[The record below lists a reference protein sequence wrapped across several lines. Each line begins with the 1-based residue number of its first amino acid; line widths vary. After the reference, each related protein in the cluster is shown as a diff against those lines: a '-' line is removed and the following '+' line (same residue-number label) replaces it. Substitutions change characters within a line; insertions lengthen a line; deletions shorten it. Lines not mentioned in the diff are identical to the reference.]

1 MKNKME
7 SAKVF
12 CAYAEV
18 DFCYLQL
25 KILYEEVSKE
35 ISPINKM
42 VDDVTGRTQS
52 KLKENR
58 ESAIYLLNKVI
69 KAKKIIEAD
78 YSGDETM
85 LSKLLL
91 IDKVAGC

>member
-7 SAKVF
+7 SAEVF
-12 CAYAEV
+12 CVYAEI
-18 DFCYLQL
+18 DFCYLGL
-25 KILYEEVSKE
+25 KMLYERVSKE
-35 ISPINKM
+35 IAPINKM
-42 VDDVTGRTQS
+42 VDDATGKTQS
-52 KLKENR
+52 ELKENR
-58 ESAIYLLNKVI
+58 ETAIDLLKRVI

-78 YSGDETM
+78 YSGDESM